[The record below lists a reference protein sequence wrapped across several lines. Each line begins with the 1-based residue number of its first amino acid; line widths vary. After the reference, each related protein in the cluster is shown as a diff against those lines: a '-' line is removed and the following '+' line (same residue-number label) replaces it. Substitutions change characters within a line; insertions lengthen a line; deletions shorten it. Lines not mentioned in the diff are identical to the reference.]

1 MNKKRIIT
9 IVSVILIVAV
19 AVIGYLLLNSKMP
32 SQSTEDIEQIVN
44 QGVLP
49 SLGESTN
56 PLKNKPNVNPVDTS
70 NPFRS
75 IKTNPFE

>member
-1 MNKKRIIT
+1 MKKRTII
-9 IVSVILIVAV
+9 IVIIILIIVV
-19 AVIGYLLLNSKMP
+19 VVIGYLFLNSKILPGP
-32 SQSTEDIEQIVN
+32 SEDISQIIN

-56 PLKNKPNVNPVDTS
+56 PMKNKPDVNPIDAS

-75 IKTNPFE
+75 IKTNPFQ

>member
-1 MNKKRIIT
+1 MKKEVII
-9 IVSVILIVAV
+9 IVIVLVLFLII
-19 AVIGYLLLNSKMP
+19 IGYLFLKSRTSSRSAEEM
-32 SQSTEDIEQIVN
+32 SQIIN

-56 PLKNKPNVNPVDTS
+56 PMKNKPDVNPVDAS

>member
-1 MNKKRIIT
+1 MKKGVIIVV
-9 IVSVILIVAV
+9 IVLVLLLI
-19 AVIGYLLLNSKMP
+19 VIGYLFLKSRKS
-32 SQSTEDIEQIVN
+32 SQSAEKMSQIIN

-49 SLGESTN
+49 SLGENTN
-56 PLKNKPNVNPVDTS
+56 PMKNKPDVNPVDAS

>member
-1 MNKKRIIT
+1 MNKKKIVII
-9 IVSVILIVAV
+9 VVILVIIIV
-19 AVIGYLLLNSKMP
+19 VIGYLFLSSKTP
-32 SQSTEDIEQIVN
+32 FQSIENVN

-56 PLKNKPNVNPVDTS
+56 PLKNKPNVNPVDVS

-75 IKTNPFE
+75 IKTNPFQ

>member
-1 MNKKRIIT
+1 MNKKGII
-9 IVSVILIVAV
+9 IFVSIILIVV
-19 AVIGYLLLNSKMP
+19 VGVIGYLLLDSSSQRAEDVSK
-32 SQSTEDIEQIVN
+32 IVN

-56 PLKNKPNVNPVDTS
+56 PMKNKPDINPVDAS

-75 IKTNPFE
+75 IKTNPFQ

>member
-1 MNKKRIIT
+1 MKKRIIIT
-9 IVSVILIVAV
+9 IVILISILI
-19 AVIGYLLLNSKMP
+19 IGYLFWRSQTP
-32 SQSTEDIEQIVN
+32 SRPDMSQIIN
-44 QGVLP
+44 QGILP

-56 PLKNKPNVNPVDTS
+56 PLKNKPDVNPIDVS

>member
-1 MNKKRIIT
+1 MNKKRIIV
-9 IVSVILIVAV
+9 IVFVLILLAL
-19 AVIGYLLLNSKMP
+19 AGYFVFWSGIFFQP
-32 SQSTEDIEQIVN
+32 YEDMGSIVN

-49 SLGESTN
+49 SLGDSTN
-56 PLKNKPNVNPVDTS
+56 PMKNKPDINPMDAS

>member
-1 MNKKRIIT
+1 MKKGVII
-9 IVSVILIVAV
+9 IVIVLVLFLII
-19 AVIGYLLLNSKMP
+19 IGYLFLKSTTASRSAAEM
-32 SQSTEDIEQIVN
+32 SQIIN

-56 PLKNKPNVNPVDTS
+56 PMKNKPDVNPVDAS